1 MTGGLFTE
9 MVADFNRKRI
19 STEKEYSPVEL
30 LRQKAKILR
39 ENGFSILEGVEG
51 TVYALDPTLDEFE
64 SIGKVMDGFERVPGL
79 IVNLE
84 RWYVIHQ
91 DGTVVDLRKT
101 FAQRR
106 TMTRNPYVQQDLI
119 KMRKEYGFE

>member
-79 IVNLE
+79 ILNLE

-101 FAQRR
+101 FAERR

>member
-1 MTGGLFTE
+1 VTGGLFTE

>member
-1 MTGGLFTE
+1 MAGGMFTE

-39 ENGFSILEGVEG
+39 ENGFSVLEGVKG
-51 TVYALDPTLDEFE
+51 TVYALDPSFDEFE

-79 IVNLE
+79 ILNLE
-84 RWYVIHQ
+84 RWYVLHQ
-91 DGTVVDLRKT
+91 DGTIVDLRKT
-101 FAQRR
+101 FAERR
-106 TMTRNPYVQQDLI
+106 TMTHNPHVQQDLV
-119 KMRKEYGFE
+119 KMRQEYGFE